1 METIVIDEEFKG
13 LKKNF
18 SSDSLD
24 SIKQYISFQNNNNS
38 ISLDDA
44 KDWIFPQVDRK
55 SVPPEFLISSLDGN
69 TNKIIENAYKIS
81 KRNQTVITEY
91 DCLQLAETGFLFP
104 NHPLSREWLAQAE
117 KNFKNSES
125 QVDFTTQKNGA
136 FGIDNKM
143 RSRVAKQSNNS
154 LR

>member
-44 KDWIFPQVDRK
+44 KDWIFHK
-55 SVPPEFLISSLDGN
+55 
-69 TNKIIENAYKIS
+69 
-81 KRNQTVITEY
+81 
-91 DCLQLAETGFLFP
+91 
-104 NHPLSREWLAQAE
+104 
-117 KNFKNSES
+117 
-125 QVDFTTQKNGA
+125 
-136 FGIDNKM
+136 
-143 RSRVAKQSNNS
+143 
-154 LR
+154 